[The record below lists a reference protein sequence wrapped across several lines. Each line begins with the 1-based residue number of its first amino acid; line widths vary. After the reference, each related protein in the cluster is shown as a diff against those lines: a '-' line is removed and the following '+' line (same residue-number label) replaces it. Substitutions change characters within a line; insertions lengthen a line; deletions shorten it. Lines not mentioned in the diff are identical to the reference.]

1 MCCVFC
7 CSPWEA
13 RTDSSCSSII
23 HTERNSI
30 NLLKAFT
37 GRPSSTSWGIVFQFE
52 QVVALNQS
60 SQNWQNSRFIS
71 LCINPLPGNS
81 CKSKPRQTSWA
92 GQAGRLWAAQFW
104 RLIAAAASACPLL
117 AGQSGLRKLVAF
129 ARNTQWWRLRS
140 IMNQF
145 SCASHD
151 HKPAVNATK
160 SETTWVILCR
170 QPPSFWLLG
179 LLGLCLHP
187 GSQSIPADGLTQS
200 QKQRSPLLF

>member
-129 ARNTQWWRLRS
+129 ARNTQWCKTEIHYEPVLLCQPWP
-140 IMNQF
+140 QA
-145 SCASHD
+145 SCECHKIRDNLSH
-151 HKPAVNATK
+151 T
-160 SETTWVILCR
+160 L
-170 QPPSFWLLG
+170 
-179 LLGLCLHP
+179 
-187 GSQSIPADGLTQS
+187 
-200 QKQRSPLLF
+200 